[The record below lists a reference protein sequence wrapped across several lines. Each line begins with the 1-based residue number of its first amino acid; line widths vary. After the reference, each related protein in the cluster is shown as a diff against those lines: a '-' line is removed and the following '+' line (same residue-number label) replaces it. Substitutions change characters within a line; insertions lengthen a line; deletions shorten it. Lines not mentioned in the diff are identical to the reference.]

1 MSSLKVLYCVFFFG
15 SHNYGWLP
23 EADLKPYKEFKIAK
37 MNTKKN
43 LFKKAIDEIEAYIE
57 SVKTITEISENI
69 PIIDKPFHPKKFKC
83 SICDQTFKS
92 EGSID
97 KHFEKFHERKIPAGP
112 ASSKKYLTHNS
123 MLMFNGVQKMKKRK
137 CKGKEN
143 QIDFREE
150 SKTSEVLDKKNTEI
164 SLIPKVMKCPICEQ
178 ICESEIGIDSHILKV
193 HERTR
198 AK

>member
-57 SVKTITEISENI
+57 SVKTITEISENV
-69 PIIDKPFHPKKFKC
+69 PVIDKPSHPKKFKC

-123 MLMFNGVQKMKKRK
+123 MLMFNGVQKMKKK